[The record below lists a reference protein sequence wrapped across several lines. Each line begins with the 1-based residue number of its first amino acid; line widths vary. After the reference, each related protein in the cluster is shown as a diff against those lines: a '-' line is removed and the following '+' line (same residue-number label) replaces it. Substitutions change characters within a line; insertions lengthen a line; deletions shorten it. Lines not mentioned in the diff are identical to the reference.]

1 MIDGIFQIFS
11 SEVFFENWVKSFW
24 KNSYFLVYWEKRL
37 QNGSEI
43 WLSGFMANWSSD
55 SLLWNHCR
63 PPARPSVRP
72 SVTKFFQD
80 WIISFFWYCTWWLT
94 MISSDWW
101 SQVFEKKKLLVR
113 IWARWGLK
121 LGFLPFSQVWLI
133 SFPWNWIQR

>member
-1 MIDGIFQIFS
+1 MDGIFQIFS
-11 SEVFFENWVKSFW
+11 SEIFFENWVKSFW
-24 KNSYFLVYWEKRL
+24 KNSYFLVYWAKRL

-63 PPARPSVRP
+63 PPVRL

-101 SQVFEKKKLLVR
+101 SQVFEEKKLLVR

>member
-24 KNSYFLVYWEKRL
+24 KNSYFLVYWAKRL

-72 SVTKFFQD
+72 SLNFFKIESLVFSDIVLDDWPWYLVTDEARF
-80 WIISFFWYCTWWLT
+80 L
-94 MISSDWW
+94 
-101 SQVFEKKKLLVR
+101 KKKILLVR

>member
-24 KNSYFLVYWEKRL
+24 KNSYFLVYWAKRL

-63 PPARPSVRP
+63 PPVRP

-101 SQVFEKKKLLVR
+101 SHVFEKKKLSVR